1 MFTADVQG
9 LAKHTVHV
17 LQVLV
22 DPEAAA
28 QSKMRKQ
35 QRRTSGKKR
44 KMAEFDRLRS
54 AGVPVKNKQRRAK
67 PGDVY

>member
-1 MFTADVQG
+1 MHA
-9 LAKHTVHV
+9 

-35 QRRTSGKKR
+35 QRRASGKKR
-44 KMAEFDRLRS
+44 KMAQFDRLRS

-67 PGDVY
+67 PGDV